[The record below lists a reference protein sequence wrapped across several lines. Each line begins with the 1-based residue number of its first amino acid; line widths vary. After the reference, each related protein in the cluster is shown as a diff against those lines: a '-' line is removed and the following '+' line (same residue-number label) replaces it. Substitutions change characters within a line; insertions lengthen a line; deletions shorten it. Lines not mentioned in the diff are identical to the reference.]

1 MSRENETQ
9 EKIDF
14 KLFFQS
20 LEQKF
25 ARMEMR
31 FDEINERMDR
41 VESSSQRGQPH
52 RAPTV

>member
-1 MSRENETQ
+1 MSKESEAQ

-25 ARMEMR
+25 ARMEVR
-31 FDEINERMDR
+31 FDEINSRIDR

-52 RAPTV
+52 